1 MDEIFSNNIIS
12 YLEEKSKEYGSDY
25 SALFDD
31 LKERFNAPQYSFCL
45 EYILQNSK
53 NPALLDKTIR
63 VINKERQKEHLAPLI
78 DFILNPHKEE
88 TFLGLKVLAIKTI
101 SNYKDTTAVS
111 SLMYCLNDKNSN
123 YKIRL
128 AAAEALGKI
137 GDKNAFESLTN
148 VVYDEK
154 EKSTYIKES
163 AVVALGMLGDSRA
176 LDVFNSI
183 INTKQ
188 MFLDKFSYLKE
199 RIVEAISKFDISKD
213 NKAVDI
219 LKKTL
224 FDHSPRTRIAAI
236 EAIMNSD
243 IKEGYD
249 LIYDRLVSDDD
260 FEVRKNALVAL
271 YNISDERILKEVIKG
286 DFSFELKRYAKELL
300 DEYGEDDE

>member
-1 MDEIFSNNIIS
+1 MGEIFFNNIIS
-12 YLEEKSKEYGSDY
+12 YLEEKLQEYGSDY
-25 SALFDD
+25 TLLFDD
-31 LKERFNAPQYSFCL
+31 LKNRFNEAQLSYCFK
-45 EYILQNSK
+45 YILEQK
-53 NPALLDKTIR
+53 KDTTLLDKTIR
-63 VINKERQKEHLAPLI
+63 EINQTRFKENLAPLI

-88 TFLGLKVLAIKTI
+88 SFLGLKVLAIKTI

-111 SLMYCLNDKNSN
+111 SLMYCLNNKDSN

-163 AVVALGMLGDSRA
+163 AVIALGMLGDTRA

-183 INTKQ
+183 IDTKQ

-199 RIVEAISKFDISKD
+199 RMLEAISKFDISKD
-213 NKAVDI
+213 KKTIDI

-224 FDHSPRTRIAAI
+224 LDRSPRIRIAAI
-236 EAIMNSD
+236 ETIMNSD
-243 IKEGYD
+243 LEQGYE
-249 LIYDRLVSDDD
+249 LIYDRLISDDNI
-260 FEVRKNALVAL
+260 EVKKNALVAL

-286 DFSFELKRYAKELL
+286 EFSFELKKYAKEIL
-300 DEYGEDDE
+300 DEYGEDNE

>member
-12 YLEEKSKEYGSDY
+12 YLEEKLKEFESDY
-25 SALFDD
+25 ALLFND
-31 LKERFNAPQYSFCL
+31 LKERFNAPQLSFCFK
-45 EYILQNSK
+45 YILENSR
-53 NPALLDKTIR
+53 NTALLDKTIR
-63 VINKERQKEHLAPLI
+63 EINKTRFKENLAPLI
-78 DFILNPHKEE
+78 DFILNPNKDE

-111 SLMYCLNDKNSN
+111 SLMYCLNNKDSN

-163 AVVALGMLGDSRA
+163 AVIALGMLGDTRA

-183 INTKQ
+183 MDTKQ

-199 RIVEAISKFDISKD
+199 RMLEAISKFDISKD
-213 NKAVDI
+213 KKTIDV

-224 FDHSPRTRIAAI
+224 LDRSPRIRIAAI
-236 EAIMNSD
+236 ETIMNSD
-243 IKEGYD
+243 LANGYE
-249 LIYDRLVSDDD
+249 LIYDRLISDDD
-260 FEVRKNALVAL
+260 IEVKKNALVAL

-286 DFSFELKRYAKELL
+286 EFSFELKKYAKEIL
-300 DEYGEDDE
+300 DQYGEDNE